1 MLVVAM
7 LNLSIKFIIMNY
19 EARLLVK
26 DLMLRS
32 KTIAYWSCLFI
43 TVFSLTGCI
52 NNNAKSSRQSQHSL
66 DVQGSNKQIIPE
78 VPSSDLLEPGNPIT
92 ISFSGL
98 STVPVPFTCRIRE
111 DGTITPPYLN
121 KQIKAA
127 GLTIGALEQFLEKE
141 YVPDIYRTI
150 NVTIRTADRFYFVGG
165 EVRQPS
171 RQPYIGRIT
180 VSQAIQS
187 AGDFTDF
194 ADQRKVR
201 VFRGAKVQ
209 IVDCKS
215 ALEDPTKDILIYPGD
230 RIVVESKL
238 F

>member
-1 MLVVAM
+1 
-7 LNLSIKFIIMNY
+7 MNF
-19 EARLLVK
+19 EARLIVK
-26 DLMLRS
+26 DLMLRAKIIITWS
-32 KTIAYWSCLFI
+32 SLLIAA
-43 TVFSLTGCI
+43 VFLTGCVS
-52 NNNAKSSRQSQHSL
+52 NSNGSLQPPVSQK
-66 DVQGSNKQIIPE
+66 VSNKDQTSAINE
-78 VPSSDLLEPGNPIT
+78 VPSSDLLEPGNPVT

-98 STVPVPFTCRIRE
+98 STVPLPFTCRIRE

-127 GLTIGALEQFLEKE
+127 GKTIGALEQELEKE
-141 YVPDIYRTI
+141 YVPKIYRTI
-150 NVTIRTADRFYFVGG
+150 NVTIRTAERFYFVGG

-201 VFRGAKVQ
+201 VFRSNNKVE
-209 IVDCKS
+209 IVDCKA
-215 ALEDPTKDILIYPGD
+215 ALEDPTKDLLIYPGD
-230 RIVVESKL
+230 RIVVDSKL

>member
-1 MLVVAM
+1 
-7 LNLSIKFIIMNY
+7 MNF
-19 EARLLVK
+19 EARLIVK
-26 DLMLRS
+26 DLMLRA
-32 KTIAYWSCLFI
+32 KIIITWSSLLM
-43 TVFSLTGCI
+43 TAVFLTGCVS
-52 NNNAKSSRQSQHSL
+52 NSNGSLQPPVSQK
-66 DVQGSNKQIIPE
+66 VSNKDQTSAINE
-78 VPSSDLLEPGNPIT
+78 LPSSDLLEPGNPVT

-98 STVPVPFTCRIRE
+98 STVPLPFTCRIRE

-127 GLTIGALEQFLEKE
+127 GKTIGALEQELEKE
-141 YVPDIYRTI
+141 YVPKIYRTI
-150 NVTIRTADRFYFVGG
+150 NVTIRTAERFYFVGG

-201 VFRGAKVQ
+201 VFRSNNKVQ
-209 IVDCKS
+209 IVDCKA
-215 ALEDPTKDILIYPGD
+215 ALEDPTKDALIYPGD
-230 RIVVESKL
+230 RIVVDSKL

>member
-1 MLVVAM
+1 
-7 LNLSIKFIIMNY
+7 MNF
-19 EARLLVK
+19 EAKQMVK
-26 DLMLRS
+26 DLMLRA
-32 KTIAYWSCLFI
+32 KTIMTWSSLLI
-43 TVFSLTGCI
+43 TAVFLTGCVS
-52 NNNAKSSRQSQHSL
+52 NSNGSLQPPASQK
-66 DVQGSNKQIIPE
+66 VSNKDQTSAISE
-78 VPSSDLLEPGNPIT
+78 VPSSDLLEPGNPVT

-98 STVPVPFTCRIRE
+98 STVPLPFTCRIRE

-127 GLTIGALEQFLEKE
+127 GKTIGALEQELEKE
-141 YVPDIYRTI
+141 YVPKIYRTI
-150 NVTIRTADRFYFVGG
+150 NVTIKTAERFYFVGG

-201 VFRGAKVQ
+201 VFRSNNKVE
-209 IVDCKS
+209 IVDCKA
-215 ALEDPTKDILIYPGD
+215 ALEDPTKDVLIYPGD
-230 RIVVESKL
+230 RIVVDSKL

>member
-1 MLVVAM
+1 
-7 LNLSIKFIIMNY
+7 MNF
-19 EARLLVK
+19 EARQMVK
-26 DLMLRS
+26 DLMLKA
-32 KTIAYWSCLFI
+32 KTIMTWSSLLI
-43 TVFSLTGCI
+43 TAVFLTGCVS
-52 NNNAKSSRQSQHSL
+52 NNNGSLQPPASQK
-66 DVQGSNKQIIPE
+66 VSNKDQTSAISE
-78 VPSSDLLEPGNPIT
+78 VPSSDLLEPGNPVT

-98 STVPVPFTCRIRE
+98 STVPLPFTCRIRE

-127 GLTIGALEQFLEKE
+127 GKTIGALEQELEKE
-141 YVPDIYRTI
+141 YVPKIYRTI
-150 NVTIRTADRFYFVGG
+150 NVTIRTAERFYFVGG

-201 VFRGAKVQ
+201 VFRSNNKVQ
-209 IVDCKS
+209 IVDCKA
-215 ALEDPTKDILIYPGD
+215 ALEDPTKDALIYPGD
-230 RIVVESKL
+230 RIVVDSKL

>member
-1 MLVVAM
+1 MNFEASLVVR
-7 LNLSIKFIIMNY
+7 S
-19 EARLLVK
+19 
-26 DLMLRS
+26 LMMRA
-32 KTIAYWSCLFI
+32 KTIMIWSSLLI
-43 TVFSLTGCI
+43 TAVFLTGCVSTGNGQIQSIPPQVKDVGQSSVI
-52 NNNAKSSRQSQHSL
+52 N
-66 DVQGSNKQIIPE
+66 E

-98 STVPVPFTCRIRE
+98 STVPLPFTCRIRE

-127 GLTIGALEQFLEKE
+127 GKTIGALEQELEIE
-141 YVPDIYRTI
+141 YVPKIYRTI
-150 NVTIRTADRFYFVGG
+150 NVTIRTAERFYFVGG

-194 ADQRKVR
+194 ADERKVR
-201 VFRGAKVQ
+201 IFRSNNKVQ
-209 IVDCKS
+209 IVDCKA
-215 ALEDPTKDILIYPGD
+215 ALEDPSKDLSIYPGD
-230 RIVVESKL
+230 RIVVDSKL

>member
-1 MLVVAM
+1 
-7 LNLSIKFIIMNY
+7 MNF
-19 EARLLVK
+19 EARLIVK
-26 DLMLRS
+26 NLMLRAKIIITWS
-32 KTIAYWSCLFI
+32 SLLIAA
-43 TVFSLTGCI
+43 VFLTGCVS
-52 NNNAKSSRQSQHSL
+52 NSNGSLQPPASQK
-66 DVQGSNKQIIPE
+66 VSNKDQTSAISE
-78 VPSSDLLEPGNPIT
+78 VPSSDLLEPGNPVT

-98 STVPVPFTCRIRE
+98 STVPLPFTCRIRE

-127 GLTIGALEQFLEKE
+127 GKTIGALEQELEKE
-141 YVPDIYRTI
+141 YVPKIYRTI
-150 NVTIRTADRFYFVGG
+150 NVTIRTAERFYFVGG

-201 VFRGAKVQ
+201 VFRSNNKVQ
-209 IVDCKS
+209 IVDCKA
-215 ALEDPTKDILIYPGD
+215 ALEDPTKDALIYPGD
-230 RIVVESKL
+230 RIVVDSKL

>member
-1 MLVVAM
+1 
-7 LNLSIKFIIMNY
+7 MNF
-19 EARLLVK
+19 EARQIVK
-26 DLMLRS
+26 DLMLKA
-32 KTIAYWSCLFI
+32 KTIMTWSSLFI
-43 TVFSLTGCI
+43 TAVFLTGCVS
-52 NNNAKSSRQSQHSL
+52 NNNGSLQPPASQK
-66 DVQGSNKQIIPE
+66 VSNKDQTSAISE
-78 VPSSDLLEPGNPIT
+78 VPSSDLLEPGNPVT

-98 STVPVPFTCRIRE
+98 STVPLPFTCRIRE

-127 GLTIGALEQFLEKE
+127 GKTIGLEQELEKE
-141 YVPDIYRTI
+141 YVPKIYRTI
-150 NVTIRTADRFYFVGG
+150 NVTIRTAERFYFVGG

-201 VFRGAKVQ
+201 VFRSNNKVQ
-209 IVDCKS
+209 IVDCKA
-215 ALEDPTKDILIYPGD
+215 ALEDPTKDALIYPGD
-230 RIVVESKL
+230 RIVVDSKL

>member
-1 MLVVAM
+1 
-7 LNLSIKFIIMNY
+7 MNF
-19 EARLLVK
+19 EARLIVK
-26 DLMLRS
+26 DLMLRAKIIITWS
-32 KTIAYWSCLFI
+32 SLLIAA
-43 TVFSLTGCI
+43 VFLIGCVSNSNGSLQPPVSQKVSNIEQKSAI
-52 NNNAKSSRQSQHSL
+52 N
-66 DVQGSNKQIIPE
+66 E
-78 VPSSDLLEPGNPIT
+78 VPSSDLLEPGNPVT

-98 STVPVPFTCRIRE
+98 STVPLPFTCRIRE

-127 GLTIGALEQFLEKE
+127 GKTIGALEQELEKE
-141 YVPDIYRTI
+141 YVPKIYRTI
-150 NVTIRTADRFYFVGG
+150 NVTIRTAERFYFVGG

-201 VFRGAKVQ
+201 VFRSNNKVQ
-209 IVDCKS
+209 IVDCKA
-215 ALEDPTKDILIYPGD
+215 ALEDPTKDALIYPGD
-230 RIVVESKL
+230 RIVVDSKL

>member
-1 MLVVAM
+1 
-7 LNLSIKFIIMNY
+7 MNF
-19 EARLLVK
+19 EARQMVK
-26 DLMLRS
+26 DLMLRA
-32 KTIAYWSCLFI
+32 KTIMTWSSLLI
-43 TVFSLTGCI
+43 TAVFLTGCVS
-52 NNNAKSSRQSQHSL
+52 NSNGSLQPPASQK
-66 DVQGSNKQIIPE
+66 VSNKDQTSAISE
-78 VPSSDLLEPGNPIT
+78 VPSSDLLEPGNPVT

-98 STVPVPFTCRIRE
+98 STVPLPFTCRIRE

-127 GLTIGALEQFLEKE
+127 GKTIGALEQELEKE
-141 YVPDIYRTI
+141 YVPKIYRTI
-150 NVTIRTADRFYFVGG
+150 NVTIRTAERFYFVGG

-201 VFRGAKVQ
+201 VFRSNNKVE
-209 IVDCKS
+209 IVDCKA
-215 ALEDPTKDILIYPGD
+215 ALEDPTKDVLIYPGD
-230 RIVVESKL
+230 RIVVDSKL

>member
-1 MLVVAM
+1 
-7 LNLSIKFIIMNY
+7 MNF
-19 EARLLVK
+19 EARLIVK
-26 DLMLRS
+26 DLMLRA
-32 KTIAYWSCLFI
+32 KTIMTWSSLLI
-43 TVFSLTGCI
+43 TAVFLTGCVS
-52 NNNAKSSRQSQHSL
+52 NSNGSLQPPASQK
-66 DVQGSNKQIIPE
+66 VSNKDQTSAISE
-78 VPSSDLLEPGNPIT
+78 VPSSDLLEPGNPVT

-98 STVPVPFTCRIRE
+98 STVPLPFTCRIRE

-127 GLTIGALEQFLEKE
+127 GKTIGALEQELEKE
-141 YVPDIYRTI
+141 YVPKIYRTI
-150 NVTIRTADRFYFVGG
+150 NVTIKTAERFYFVGG

-201 VFRGAKVQ
+201 VFRSNNKVE
-209 IVDCKS
+209 IVDCKA
-215 ALEDPTKDILIYPGD
+215 ALEDPTKDVLIYPGD
-230 RIVVESKL
+230 RIVIDSKL

>member
-1 MLVVAM
+1 
-7 LNLSIKFIIMNY
+7 MNF
-19 EARLLVK
+19 EARQMVK
-26 DLMLRS
+26 DLKLRA
-32 KTIAYWSCLFI
+32 KTIMTWSILL
-43 TVFSLTGCI
+43 TTAVFLTGCVS
-52 NNNAKSSRQSQHSL
+52 NSNGSLQPPASQK
-66 DVQGSNKQIIPE
+66 VSNKDQTSAIRE
-78 VPSSDLLEPGNPIT
+78 APSSDLVEPGNPVT

-98 STVPVPFTCRIRE
+98 STVPLPFTCRIRE

-127 GLTIGALEQFLEKE
+127 GKTIGALEQELEKE
-141 YVPDIYRTI
+141 YVPKIYRTI
-150 NVTIRTADRFYFVGG
+150 NVTIKTAERFYFVGG

-201 VFRGAKVQ
+201 VFRSNNKVE
-209 IVDCKS
+209 IVDCKA
-215 ALEDPTKDILIYPGD
+215 ALEDPTKDVLIYPGD
-230 RIVVESKL
+230 RIVVDSKL

>member
-1 MLVVAM
+1 
-7 LNLSIKFIIMNY
+7 MNF
-19 EARLLVK
+19 EARQMVK
-26 DLMLRS
+26 DLMLRAKIIITWS
-32 KTIAYWSCLFI
+32 SLLIAA
-43 TVFSLTGCI
+43 VFLTGCVS
-52 NNNAKSSRQSQHSL
+52 NSNGSLQPPVSQK
-66 DVQGSNKQIIPE
+66 VSNKDQKSAINE
-78 VPSSDLLEPGNPIT
+78 VPSSDLLEPGNPVT

-98 STVPVPFTCRIRE
+98 STVPLPFTCRIRE

-127 GLTIGALEQFLEKE
+127 GKTIGALEQELEKE
-141 YVPDIYRTI
+141 YVPKIYRTI
-150 NVTIRTADRFYFVGG
+150 NVTIKTAERFYFVGG

-201 VFRGAKVQ
+201 VFRSNNKVQ
-209 IVDCKS
+209 IVDCKA
-215 ALEDPTKDILIYPGD
+215 ALEDPTKDALIYPGD
-230 RIVVESKL
+230 RIVVDSKL

>member
-1 MLVVAM
+1 M

-66 DVQGSNKQIIPE
+66 DVQGSDKQIIPE

-127 GLTIGALEQFLEKE
+127 GLTIGALEQFL
-141 YVPDIYRTI
+141 
-150 NVTIRTADRFYFVGG
+150 AD
-165 EVRQPS
+165 
-171 RQPYIGRIT
+171 
-180 VSQAIQS
+180 
-187 AGDFTDF
+187 
-194 ADQRKVR
+194 
-201 VFRGAKVQ
+201 
-209 IVDCKS
+209 
-215 ALEDPTKDILIYPGD
+215 
-230 RIVVESKL
+230 
-238 F
+238 

>member
-1 MLVVAM
+1 M
-7 LNLSIKFIIMNY
+7 
-19 EARLLVK
+19 VK
-26 DLMLRS
+26 DLMLRA
-32 KTIAYWSCLFI
+32 KTIMTWSSLLI
-43 TVFSLTGCI
+43 TAVFLTGCVS
-52 NNNAKSSRQSQHSL
+52 NSNGSLQPPASQK
-66 DVQGSNKQIIPE
+66 VSNKDQTSAISE
-78 VPSSDLLEPGNPIT
+78 VPSSDLLEPGNPVT

-98 STVPVPFTCRIRE
+98 STVPLPFTCRIRE

-127 GLTIGALEQFLEKE
+127 GKTIGALEQELEKE
-141 YVPDIYRTI
+141 YVPKIYRTI
-150 NVTIRTADRFYFVGG
+150 NVTIKTAERFYFVGG

-201 VFRGAKVQ
+201 VFRSNNKVE
-209 IVDCKS
+209 IVDCKA
-215 ALEDPTKDILIYPGD
+215 ALEDPTKDVLIYPGD
-230 RIVVESKL
+230 RIVIDSKL

>member
-1 MLVVAM
+1 M
-7 LNLSIKFIIMNY
+7 
-19 EARLLVK
+19 VK
-26 DLMLRS
+26 DLMLRA
-32 KTIAYWSCLFI
+32 KTIMTWSSLLI
-43 TVFSLTGCI
+43 TAVFLTGCVS
-52 NNNAKSSRQSQHSL
+52 NSNSPLQPPASQKVL
-66 DVQGSNKQIIPE
+66 NKDQTSAISE
-78 VPSSDLLEPGNPIT
+78 VPSSDLLEPGNPVT

-98 STVPVPFTCRIRE
+98 STVPLPFTCRIRE

-127 GLTIGALEQFLEKE
+127 GKTIGALEQELEKE
-141 YVPDIYRTI
+141 YVPKIYRTI
-150 NVTIRTADRFYFVGG
+150 NVTIKTAERFYFVGG

-201 VFRGAKVQ
+201 VFRSNNKVE
-209 IVDCKS
+209 IVDCKA
-215 ALEDPTKDILIYPGD
+215 ALEDPTKDVLIYPGD
-230 RIVVESKL
+230 RIVVDSKL

>member
-1 MLVVAM
+1 
-7 LNLSIKFIIMNY
+7 MNF
-19 EARLLVK
+19 EARQMVK
-26 DLMLRS
+26 DLMLRA
-32 KTIAYWSCLFI
+32 KTIMTWSSLLI
-43 TVFSLTGCI
+43 TAVFLTGCVS
-52 NNNAKSSRQSQHSL
+52 NNNGSLQPPASQK
-66 DVQGSNKQIIPE
+66 VSNKDQTSAISE
-78 VPSSDLLEPGNPIT
+78 VPSSDLLEPGNPVT

-98 STVPVPFTCRIRE
+98 STVPLPFTCRIRE

-127 GLTIGALEQFLEKE
+127 GKTIGALEQELEKE
-141 YVPDIYRTI
+141 YVPKIYRTI
-150 NVTIRTADRFYFVGG
+150 NVTIRTAERFYFVGG

-201 VFRGAKVQ
+201 VFRSNNKVE
-209 IVDCKS
+209 IVDCKA
-215 ALEDPTKDILIYPGD
+215 ALEDPTKDVLIYPGD
-230 RIVVESKL
+230 RIVVDSKL

>member
-1 MLVVAM
+1 
-7 LNLSIKFIIMNY
+7 MNF
-19 EARLLVK
+19 EARLIVK
-26 DLMLRS
+26 DLMLRAKIIITWS
-32 KTIAYWSCLFI
+32 SLLIAA
-43 TVFSLTGCI
+43 VFLIGCVSNSNGSLQPPVSQKVSNIEQKSAI
-52 NNNAKSSRQSQHSL
+52 N
-66 DVQGSNKQIIPE
+66 E
-78 VPSSDLLEPGNPIT
+78 VPSSDLLEPGNPVT

-98 STVPVPFTCRIRE
+98 STVPLPFTCRIRE

-127 GLTIGALEQFLEKE
+127 GKTIGALEQELEKE
-141 YVPDIYRTI
+141 YVPKIYRTI
-150 NVTIRTADRFYFVGG
+150 NVTIRTAERFYFVGG

-201 VFRGAKVQ
+201 VFRSNNKVQ
-209 IVDCKS
+209 IVDCKA
-215 ALEDPTKDILIYPGD
+215 ALEDPTKDVLIYPGD
-230 RIVVESKL
+230 RIVVDSKL

>member
-1 MLVVAM
+1 
-7 LNLSIKFIIMNY
+7 MNF
-19 EARLLVK
+19 EAKQMVK
-26 DLMLRS
+26 DLMLRA
-32 KTIAYWSCLFI
+32 KTIMTWSSLLI
-43 TVFSLTGCI
+43 TAVFLTGCVS
-52 NNNAKSSRQSQHSL
+52 NSNGSLKPPASQK
-66 DVQGSNKQIIPE
+66 VSNKDQTSAISE
-78 VPSSDLLEPGNPIT
+78 VPSSDLLEPGNPVT

-98 STVPVPFTCRIRE
+98 STVPLPFTCRIRE

-127 GLTIGALEQFLEKE
+127 GKTIGALEQELEKE
-141 YVPDIYRTI
+141 YVPKIYRTI
-150 NVTIRTADRFYFVGG
+150 NVTIKTAERFYFVGG

-201 VFRGAKVQ
+201 VFRSNNKVE
-209 IVDCKS
+209 IVDCKA
-215 ALEDPTKDILIYPGD
+215 ALEDPTKDVLIYPGD
-230 RIVVESKL
+230 RIVIDSKL

>member
-1 MLVVAM
+1 
-7 LNLSIKFIIMNY
+7 MNF
-19 EARLLVK
+19 EARLIVK
-26 DLMLRS
+26 DLMLRA
-32 KTIAYWSCLFI
+32 KTIMTWSSLLI
-43 TVFSLTGCI
+43 TAVFLTGCVS
-52 NNNAKSSRQSQHSL
+52 NSNGSLQPPASQK
-66 DVQGSNKQIIPE
+66 VSNKDQTSAISE
-78 VPSSDLLEPGNPIT
+78 VPSSDLLEPGNPVT

-98 STVPVPFTCRIRE
+98 STVPLPFTCRIRE

-127 GLTIGALEQFLEKE
+127 GKTIGALEQELEKE
-141 YVPDIYRTI
+141 YVPKIYRTI
-150 NVTIRTADRFYFVGG
+150 NVTIKTAERFYFVGG

-201 VFRGAKVQ
+201 VFRSNNKVQ
-209 IVDCKS
+209 IVDCKA
-215 ALEDPTKDILIYPGD
+215 ALEDPTKDVLIYPGD
-230 RIVVESKL
+230 RIVVDSKL

>member
-1 MLVVAM
+1 MNFEASLVVR
-7 LNLSIKFIIMNY
+7 S
-19 EARLLVK
+19 
-26 DLMLRS
+26 LMMRA
-32 KTIAYWSCLFI
+32 KTIMIWSSLLI
-43 TVFSLTGCI
+43 TAVFLTGCVSNGNGSLQPTPPLAVSDTDQASVI
-52 NNNAKSSRQSQHSL
+52 N
-66 DVQGSNKQIIPE
+66 E
-78 VPSSDLLEPGNPIT
+78 VPSSDLLEPGNPVT

-98 STVPVPFTCRIRE
+98 STVPLPFTCRIRE

-127 GLTIGALEQFLEKE
+127 GKTIGALEQELEIE
-141 YVPDIYRTI
+141 YVPKIYRTI
-150 NVTIRTADRFYFVGG
+150 NVTIRTAERFYFVGG

-201 VFRGAKVQ
+201 VFRSNNKVQ
-209 IVDCKS
+209 IVDCKA
-215 ALEDPTKDILIYPGD
+215 ALEDPSKDLSIYPGD
-230 RIVVESKL
+230 RIVVDSKL

>member
-1 MLVVAM
+1 
-7 LNLSIKFIIMNY
+7 MNF
-19 EARLLVK
+19 EASLIVK
-26 DLMLRS
+26 NLMLRAKIIITWS
-32 KTIAYWSCLFI
+32 SLLIAA
-43 TVFSLTGCI
+43 VFLTGCVS
-52 NNNAKSSRQSQHSL
+52 NSNGSLQPPVSQK
-66 DVQGSNKQIIPE
+66 VSNKDQTSAINE
-78 VPSSDLLEPGNPIT
+78 VPSSDLLEPGNPVT

-98 STVPVPFTCRIRE
+98 STVPLPFTCRIRE

-127 GLTIGALEQFLEKE
+127 GKTIGALEQELEKE
-141 YVPDIYRTI
+141 YVPKIYRTI
-150 NVTIRTADRFYFVGG
+150 NVTIRTAERFYFVGG

-201 VFRGAKVQ
+201 VFRSNNKVQ
-209 IVDCKS
+209 IVDCKA
-215 ALEDPTKDILIYPGD
+215 ALEDPTKDALIYPGD
-230 RIVVESKL
+230 RIVVDSKL

>member
-1 MLVVAM
+1 
-7 LNLSIKFIIMNY
+7 MNF
-19 EARLLVK
+19 EARLIVMN
-26 DLMLRS
+26 LMLRAKIIITWS
-32 KTIAYWSCLFI
+32 SLLIAA
-43 TVFSLTGCI
+43 VFLTGCVS
-52 NNNAKSSRQSQHSL
+52 NSNGSLQPPVSQK
-66 DVQGSNKQIIPE
+66 VSNKDQTSAINE
-78 VPSSDLLEPGNPIT
+78 VPSSDLLEPGNPVT

-98 STVPVPFTCRIRE
+98 STVPLPFTCRIRE

-127 GLTIGALEQFLEKE
+127 GKTIGALEQELEKE
-141 YVPDIYRTI
+141 YVPKIYRTI
-150 NVTIRTADRFYFVGG
+150 NVTIRTAERFYFVGG

-201 VFRGAKVQ
+201 VFRSNNKVE
-209 IVDCKS
+209 IVDCKA
-215 ALEDPTKDILIYPGD
+215 ALEDPTKDLLIYPGD
-230 RIVVESKL
+230 RIVVDSKL

>member
-1 MLVVAM
+1 
-7 LNLSIKFIIMNY
+7 MNF
-19 EARLLVK
+19 EARQMVK
-26 DLMLRS
+26 DLMLRA
-32 KTIAYWSCLFI
+32 KTIMTWSSLLI
-43 TVFSLTGCI
+43 TAVFLTGCVS
-52 NNNAKSSRQSQHSL
+52 NSNGSLQPPASQK
-66 DVQGSNKQIIPE
+66 VSNKDQTSAISE
-78 VPSSDLLEPGNPIT
+78 VPSSDLLEPGNPVT

-98 STVPVPFTCRIRE
+98 STVPLPFTCRIRE

-127 GLTIGALEQFLEKE
+127 GKTIGALEQELEKE
-141 YVPDIYRTI
+141 YVPKIYRTI
-150 NVTIRTADRFYFVGG
+150 NVTIKTAERFYFVGG

-201 VFRGAKVQ
+201 VFRSNNKVE
-209 IVDCKS
+209 IVDCNA
-215 ALEDPTKDILIYPGD
+215 ALDDPTKDVLIYPGE
-230 RIVVESKL
+230 RIVVDSKL

>member
-1 MLVVAM
+1 
-7 LNLSIKFIIMNY
+7 MNF
-19 EARLLVK
+19 EASLIVK
-26 DLMLRS
+26 NLMLRAKIIITWS
-32 KTIAYWSCLFI
+32 SLLIAA
-43 TVFSLTGCI
+43 VFLTGCVS
-52 NNNAKSSRQSQHSL
+52 NSNGSLQPPVSQK
-66 DVQGSNKQIIPE
+66 VSNKDQTSAINE
-78 VPSSDLLEPGNPIT
+78 VPSSDLLEPGNPVT

-98 STVPVPFTCRIRE
+98 STVPLPFTCRIRE

-127 GLTIGALEQFLEKE
+127 GKTIGALEQELEKE
-141 YVPDIYRTI
+141 YVPKIYRTI
-150 NVTIRTADRFYFVGG
+150 NVTIRTAERFYFVGG

-201 VFRGAKVQ
+201 VFRSNNKVE
-209 IVDCKS
+209 IVDCKA
-215 ALEDPTKDILIYPGD
+215 ALEDPTKDLLIYPGD
-230 RIVVESKL
+230 RIVVDSKL

>member
-1 MLVVAM
+1 MNFEVSLVV
-7 LNLSIKFIIMNY
+7 
-19 EARLLVK
+19 RH
-26 DLMLRS
+26 LMLRAKMIMTWIS
-32 KTIAYWSCLFI
+32 LLI
-43 TVFSLTGCI
+43 TAVFLTGCVSPTTNGSIQSTPSQVGETGQPLVI
-52 NNNAKSSRQSQHSL
+52 N
-66 DVQGSNKQIIPE
+66 E

-98 STVPVPFTCRIRE
+98 STVPLPFTCRIRE

-121 KQIKAA
+121 MQIKAA
-127 GLTIGALEQFLEKE
+127 GKTIGALEQELEKE
-141 YVPDIYRTI
+141 YVPKIYRTI
-150 NVTIRTADRFYFVGG
+150 NVTIRTAERFYFVGG

-201 VFRGAKVQ
+201 VFRSNNKVQ
-209 IVDCKS
+209 IVDCKA
-215 ALEDPTKDILIYPGD
+215 ALEDPSKDLLIYPGD
-230 RIVVESKL
+230 RIVVDSKL

>member
-1 MLVVAM
+1 
-7 LNLSIKFIIMNY
+7 MNF
-19 EARLLVK
+19 EARLIVK
-26 DLMLRS
+26 NLMLRAKIIITWS
-32 KTIAYWSCLFI
+32 SLLIAA
-43 TVFSLTGCI
+43 VFLTGCVS
-52 NNNAKSSRQSQHSL
+52 NSNGSLQPPVSQK
-66 DVQGSNKQIIPE
+66 VSNKDQTSAINE
-78 VPSSDLLEPGNPIT
+78 VPSSDLLEPGNPVT

-98 STVPVPFTCRIRE
+98 STVPLPFTCRIRE

-127 GLTIGALEQFLEKE
+127 GKTIGALEQELEKE
-141 YVPDIYRTI
+141 YVPKIYRTI
-150 NVTIRTADRFYFVGG
+150 NVTIRTAERFYFVGG

-201 VFRGAKVQ
+201 VFRSNNKVQ
-209 IVDCKS
+209 IVDCKA
-215 ALEDPTKDILIYPGD
+215 ALEDPTKDALIYPGD
-230 RIVVESKL
+230 RIVVDSKL

>member
-1 MLVVAM
+1 
-7 LNLSIKFIIMNY
+7 MNF
-19 EARLLVK
+19 EARLIVK
-26 DLMLRS
+26 NLMLRAKIIITWS
-32 KTIAYWSCLFI
+32 SLLIAA
-43 TVFSLTGCI
+43 VFLTGCVS
-52 NNNAKSSRQSQHSL
+52 NSNGSL
-66 DVQGSNKQIIPE
+66 QPPVSKTVSNKDQTSAINE
-78 VPSSDLLEPGNPIT
+78 VPSSDLLEPGNPVT

-98 STVPVPFTCRIRE
+98 STVPLPFTCRIRE

-127 GLTIGALEQFLEKE
+127 GKTIGALEQELEKE
-141 YVPDIYRTI
+141 YVPKIYRTI
-150 NVTIRTADRFYFVGG
+150 NVTIRTAERFYFVGG

-201 VFRGAKVQ
+201 VFRSNNKVQ
-209 IVDCKS
+209 IVDCKA
-215 ALEDPTKDILIYPGD
+215 ALEDPTKDALIYPGD
-230 RIVVESKL
+230 RIVVDSKL